1 MEGWGTERVGRKGE
15 LSCEL
20 SNMDFTVVKS
30 ICQLLN
36 TFLTTENSDH
46 WFSTQ
51 ISYYSTELYAFQETE
66 TETKYRMLLGELK
79 KYHVDS

>member
-1 MEGWGTERVGRKGE
+1 MEGLGTVRVGRKGE

-20 SNMDFTVVKS
+20 SNMDFTVDKT

-36 TFLTTENSDH
+36 TFLSDH

-51 ISYYSTELYAFQETE
+51 ISYYSTELYAFQEQQE
-66 TETKYRMLLGELK
+66 QKNRILVGQLEKF
-79 KYHVDS
+79 HVDC